1 MDNALLFFKPNNFI
15 DAFKNIHPNFKDGQ
29 QDVMEFM
36 RILLEDLNKENN
48 IIKNIPPHE
57 LIDNDFKDKKEVY
70 NDFKNYL
77 FSREN
82 SFISNKFY
90 ILLINTFICSC
101 GYKSYNVD
109 NILDIPLILPTDE
122 KEINLINLIK
132 ENFDKTYIEWN
143 GNCVKCRKKNK
154 KHYKQ
159 ISLGNINDFLFI
171 SIQRYKKNSSN
182 INNTKVIF
190 KNILDL
196 NEVIDNEIF
205 KGSSKFELISI
216 IDHLGNIDYGHYYS
230 YIKLNEDWVKFDDI
244 IVENKG
250 ELDMISSKV
259 CVLLYK
265 RQG

>member
-15 DAFKNIHPNFKDGQ
+15 DAFKIILPNFKDGQ
-29 QDVMEFM
+29 QDVIEFM

-171 SIQRYKKNSSN
+171 SIQRYKK
-182 INNTKVIF
+182 IHQ
-190 KNILDL
+190 L
-196 NEVIDNEIF
+196 
-205 KGSSKFELISI
+205 LITQ
-216 IDHLGNIDYGHYYS
+216 
-230 YIKLNEDWVKFDDI
+230 KLYLKI
-244 IVENKG
+244 YRI
-250 ELDMISSKV
+250 
-259 CVLLYK
+259 
-265 RQG
+265 